1 MGPNPTLK
9 TLKHLLGILSTFF
22 KGGDAKQTQ
31 ARLGLLCG
39 HLRRGMFAMAKSKA
53 VAGRML
59 VCSDCVPLDYM
70 TLKGAPPLSC
80 LGQGQS

>member
-1 MGPNPTLK
+1 MSLGPNPTLK

-39 HLRRGMFAMAKSKA
+39 DFAEKH
-53 VAGRML
+53 
-59 VCSDCVPLDYM
+59 VCN
-70 TLKGAPPLSC
+70 
-80 LGQGQS
+80 GQIPRQLQEGC